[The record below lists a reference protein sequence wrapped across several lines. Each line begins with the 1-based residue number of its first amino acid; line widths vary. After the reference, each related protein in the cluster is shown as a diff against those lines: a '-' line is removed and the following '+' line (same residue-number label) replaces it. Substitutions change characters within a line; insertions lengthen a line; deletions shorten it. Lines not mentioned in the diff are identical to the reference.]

1 MKKNSIHETDAATID
16 TDSATVDAGATLE
29 LTGADSGSITF
40 SGSTGT
46 LVLDPSTLF
55 TGELINLTG
64 DGDPSSSDQIDLR
77 DIAFV
82 PGTTESYA
90 GNSSEGVLTVTDAQS
105 HTANIPLVG
114 NYTNSSFTLS
124 SDGHGGTT
132 VIDPPAT
139 PFALGVD
146 VGNPNADSPSE
157 EAAFEANFNA
167 FSALMGTKPQYL
179 DQFGNQ
185 SDPISQWVG
194 QASWDAASVAQS
206 PVLNNFTPVI

>member
-1 MKKNSIHETDAATID
+1 MPKNELLIMAKNPIQIPTTQADTI
-16 TDSATVDAGATLE
+16 DAGATLE
-29 LTGADSGSITF
+29 WTGADSGSITF
-40 SGSTGT
+40 GGSTGT
-46 LVLDPSTLF
+46 LVLDHSTLF

-167 FSALMGTKPQYL
+167 FSALMGAKP
-179 DQFGNQ
+179 
-185 SDPISQWVG
+185 
-194 QASWDAASVAQS
+194 
-206 PVLNNFTPVI
+206 